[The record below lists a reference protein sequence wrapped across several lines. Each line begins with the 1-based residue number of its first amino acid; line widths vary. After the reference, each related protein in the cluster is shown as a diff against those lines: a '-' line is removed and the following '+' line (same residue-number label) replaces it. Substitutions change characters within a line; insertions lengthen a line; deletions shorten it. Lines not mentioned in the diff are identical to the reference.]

1 MSTGDAISQK
11 FVERNEKFDCKRYVR
26 YWAFGVI
33 IAVSMINK
41 IIVKVLLDPCM
52 YCI

>member
-33 IAVSMINK
+33 IAVS
-41 IIVKVLLDPCM
+41 
-52 YCI
+52 

>member
-11 FVERNEKFDCKRYVR
+11 FVEKKERIDRKRYLR

-33 IAVSMINK
+33 IAVSQ
-41 IIVKVLLDPCM
+41 
-52 YCI
+52 Y